1 MLKEIDISYRTMFAE
16 LAQRTHD
23 GQFLSD
29 FPLEGWFVTVTVKG
43 RDYWYFDLP
52 TPEGKDKRSYVGPQ
66 NDEEITTRVK
76 AHKEIKDDLRE
87 RRRMVSTL
95 RRAGLPGPDPFAG
108 DVTKALADAG
118 LFRLRAVLIGSVAFS
133 TYAGML
139 GVRLPSSAMQTGDAD
154 FAQDF
159 AISAGVEDSLPPVL
173 EVLQSVDPDFRAI
186 PHQADKAKVVAFQNA
201 KGYRVEFLTAN
212 RGSDAY
218 TSKPSPMPALGGAS
232 AENLR
237 FLDFL
242 IYEPVRTVL
251 LFREGVN
258 VLVPAPERYAVHKLI
273 VSSRRR
279 TDTLG
284 RVKADKDLAQASLLF
299 QALVETRHDSELA
312 DAWEEASDR
321 GDAWREGISSG
332 LLRLPA
338 KGVEALGKALGS
350 EMPDLEKMRA
360 DDRLK
365 R

>member
-1 MLKEIDISYRTMFAE
+1 MKEIDISYRTMFAE
-16 LAQRTHD
+16 LTQRTLD
-23 GQFLSD
+23 PQFAAD
-29 FPLEGWFVTVTVKG
+29 FPLDGWFVTVTVKD

-52 TPEGKDKRSYVGPQ
+52 TPQGKDKRSYVGPHS
-66 NDEEITTRVK
+66 DEAITERVK
-76 AHKEIKDDLRE
+76 AHKEIKDNIRE

-118 LFRLRAVLIGSVAFS
+118 LFRLRAVLIGEVAFS

-159 AISAGVEDSLPPVL
+159 AISAEVQDSLPPIL
-173 EVLQSVDPDFRAI
+173 KILQSVDPEFRAV

-201 KGYRVEFLTAN
+201 KGHRVEFLTGN
-212 RGSDAY
+212 RGSDEY
-218 TSKPSPMPALGGAS
+218 TGKPSPMPALGGAS
-232 AENLR
+232 AENMR
-237 FLDFL
+237 FLDYL

-273 VSSRRR
+273 VASRRL

-284 RVKADKDLAQASLLF
+284 RVKADKDLSRAALLF
-299 QALVETRHDSELA
+299 EALVETRHGDELA
-312 DAWEEASDR
+312 DAWEEAWER
-321 GDAWREGISSG
+321 GDAWKEGIVSG
-332 LLRLPA
+332 LSRLP
-338 KGVEALGKALGS
+338 KNGVKAL
-350 EMPDLEKMRA
+350 EKVLGPEVVA
-360 DDRLK
+360 SLLK